1 MTPPPRLRAA
11 TLALLLA
18 LAVTGARAPAAS
30 AFNPLKPVCGVA
42 GWVSGVVGK
51 VCGVLQHGD
60 QLING
65 GKKLVTGHAGG
76 AAKKLL
82 GAGGGSGASSL
93 GTRAAALIGLAA
105 VGTWVLGGAKTAL
118 RDTATVLDKTT
129 RPQLTTTWF
138 SSTYWR
144 MAGIAALLT
153 LPFLFAAAVQALI
166 HSDLGLLARASLGYL
181 PLSLLA
187 VSVAAPLTMLL
198 LAASDEISAA
208 VSSAAGGAGTRFL
221 AQLGLVSGTLSVLS
235 RSPFVAFFVGLL
247 TVSAAVLLW
256 VEMLMR
262 EAAVYIVVLMLP
274 LAFAAFVWPARRV
287 WAIRVVELLVALILS
302 KFAIV
307 AVLALGGAALGQRGS
322 GGVGGMLAGLVLV
335 VLAAAAPWA
344 LVRLLP
350 MTELASAAA
359 GQFRGEGWRM
369 RGVHGAVDS
378 AAGGAGD
385 WAGSVMAGMR
395 SQAPDTAE
403 PATEPGAAQG
413 ESDKLASGA
422 QGAGKREAAAQA
434 GRPDAELMVG
444 GATGSEAGPLA
455 GAAAGSGNGASP
467 ALAASTQTETGDDS
481 RFAPGPDAGASE
493 TTPPATQEPLPDLK
507 ERIRQ
512 AAGPTLELGPEALLA
527 TPALAPQPPEPAP
540 PPPAPPPPP
549 PRDESDSHDDP
560 NAER

>member
-1 MTPPPRLRAA
+1 MTPPPPQRLLAPM
-11 TLALLLA
+11 LALLLA
-18 LAVTGARAPAAS
+18 LALAGARAPTAS
-30 AFNPLKPVCGVA
+30 AFNPLKPVCGLA
-42 GWVSGVVGK
+42 GWVSGVAGK

-76 AAKKLL
+76 AAKNLL
-82 GAGGGSGASSL
+82 GGASSGASSL

-118 RDTATVLDKTT
+118 HDTATVLDKTT

-274 LAFAAFVWPARRV
+274 LAFSAFVWPARRI

-395 SQAPDTAE
+395 GQAQDAAE
-403 PATEPGAAQG
+403 PAAEPGAARG
-413 ESDKLASGA
+413 ESEKLTPRTPGGGSS
-422 QGAGKREAAAQA
+422 EAAAA
-434 GRPDAELMVG
+434 DGRPEPEALVG
-444 GATGSEAGPLA
+444 AAAGGVGAAAGGVGAAPA
-455 GAAAGSGNGASP
+455 GAAAGSVGGASA
-467 ALAASTQTETGDDS
+467 ALAAPTQAGTE
-481 RFAPGPDAGASE
+481 
-493 TTPPATQEPLPDLK
+493 EPLPDLK

-512 AAGPTLELGPEALLA
+512 AAGPTLELGPEALL
-527 TPALAPQPPEPAP
+527 P
-540 PPPAPPPPP
+540 PPPQPSPQPKT
-549 PRDESDSHDDP
+549 RDESGSDADP
-560 NAER
+560 GAQR

>member
-1 MTPPPRLRAA
+1 MTAPRAPQPLLTA
-11 TLALLLA
+11 TLSLLLA
-18 LAVTGARAPAAS
+18 VAVAGSRAPNAS
-30 AFNPLKPVCGVA
+30 AFDALKPVCGVA
-42 GWVSGVVGK
+42 GWISGITGK

-60 QLING
+60 KLVSA
-65 GKKLVTGHAGG
+65 GKKLAAGHLG
-76 AAKKLL
+76 AAAKTILGGGGGSA
-82 GAGGGSGASSL
+82 GAGGVGS
-93 GTRAAALIGLAA
+93 RAAAVIGLAA
-105 VGTWVLGGAKTAL
+105 VVEWVLGGAKTAL
-118 RDTATVLDKTT
+118 HDTATVLDKTT

-153 LPFLFAAAVQALI
+153 IPFLFAAAVQALI
-166 HSDLGLLARASLGYL
+166 RSDLGLLARASLGYL

-208 VSSAAGGAGTRFL
+208 VAAAAGGAGTRFL

-235 RSPFVAFFVGLL
+235 HSPFVAFFVGLL

-302 KFAIV
+302 KFAII

-335 VLAAAAPWA
+335 VLAAGAPWA

-359 GQFRGEGWRM
+359 GQFRGEGWRL
-369 RGVHGAVDS
+369 RGMHGAVDS

-395 SQAPDTAE
+395 GRVRDTAE
-403 PATEPGAAQG
+403 SGAEHGAARDENEKLTGVWSAASGGGGVRNGQPDLGAHVGAAVSSAPGAAT
-413 ESDKLASGA
+413 
-422 QGAGKREAAAQA
+422 GAGGDGA
-434 GRPDAELMVG
+434 GAEG
-444 GATGSEAGPLA
+444 APPTTSSTGATSPPRSAG
-455 GAAAGSGNGASP
+455 GDSGDAGSS
-467 ALAASTQTETGDDS
+467 
-481 RFAPGPDAGASE
+481 GPDATAARAPG
-493 TTPPATQEPLPDLK
+493 LP
-507 ERIRQ
+507 ERFQQ
-512 AAGPTLELGPEALLA
+512 ADGTWDPVELGPEAFSMK
-527 TPALAPQPPEPAP
+527 PAP
-540 PPPAPPPPP
+540 ESRGPERSDAP
-549 PRDESDSHDDP
+549 DSDSDGG
-560 NAER
+560 AAK

>member
-1 MTPPPRLRAA
+1 
-11 TLALLLA
+11 
-18 LAVTGARAPAAS
+18 
-30 AFNPLKPVCGVA
+30 
-42 GWVSGVVGK
+42 
-51 VCGVLQHGD
+51 
-60 QLING
+60 
-65 GKKLVTGHAGG
+65 
-76 AAKKLL
+76 
-82 GAGGGSGASSL
+82 
-93 GTRAAALIGLAA
+93 
-105 VGTWVLGGAKTAL
+105 
-118 RDTATVLDKTT
+118 
-129 RPQLTTTWF
+129 
-138 SSTYWR
+138 

-274 LAFAAFVWPARRV
+274 LAFSAFVWPARRI

-335 VLAAAAPWA
+335 VLAATAPWA

-395 SQAPDTAE
+395 GQAQDAAE
-403 PATEPGAAQG
+403 PAAEPGAARG
-413 ESDKLASGA
+413 ESEKLTPRARG
-422 QGAGKREAAAQA
+422 GEAATGD
-434 GRPDAELMVG
+434 GRPEPEALVGAAAGGG
-444 GATGSEAGPLA
+444 GAALA
-455 GAAAGSGNGASP
+455 GAAAGSVGAAAGGGGAAGSVGGASA
-467 ALAASTQTETGDDS
+467 ALAAPTQAGTE
-481 RFAPGPDAGASE
+481 A
-493 TTPPATQEPLPDLK
+493 PLPDLK

-512 AAGPTLELGPEALLA
+512 AAGPTLELGPEALL
-527 TPALAPQPPEPAP
+527 P
-540 PPPAPPPPP
+540 PPPQPSPQPKT
-549 PRDESDSHDDP
+549 RDESDSDADP
-560 NAER
+560 GEER